1 MSFLPTLETKADVD
15 AVIRNTEDLV
25 VALRFGKADDPVCMR
40 LDYILGKA
48 SPELARMAV
57 IYTVDISHV
66 PAYVSYFDITLI
78 PATIF
83 FFNAQHIKVDYGTP
97 DHTKFIGTFVNKQ
110 DFIDLIEVIYK
121 GAMRGKLVV
130 VSPIDRRRITQYDL
144 VYKDI

>member
-1 MSFLPTLETKADVD
+1 
-15 AVIRNTEDLV
+15 
-25 VALRFGKADDPVCMR
+25 
-40 LDYILGKA
+40 
-48 SPELARMAV
+48 MAV
-57 IYTVDISHV
+57 VYTVDVAHV

-83 FFNAQHIKVDYGTP
+83 FFNAQHMKVDYGTP

-110 DFIDLIEVIYK
+110 DFIDLIEVIYR